1 MKKIILCFLVSAS
14 LVACTN
20 QDSKKAETSE
30 DKESGTFTSLDIK
43 SAIVKQL
50 NEAYLTGDSSINSPL
65 VRKYYADTVKVFLH
79 GANNQ
84 VNGKTNEAQGGHEG
98 FYSILSGHHS
108 LYANINMTHDNI
120 KTLVFNDGREVTLVW
135 TLWSGDGKF
144 TKEATTVPVHQA
156 FYWSGDKIVSFHMIY
171 DPTPLNKEIAAAQK
185 K

>member
-1 MKKIILCFLVSAS
+1 MKKLLLSILVSAS
-14 LVACTN
+14 LIACTN
-20 QDSKKAETSE
+20 QETKKTEPAV
-30 DKESGTFTSLDIK
+30 DKGSGTFTSLDKK
-43 SAIVKQL
+43 SAIIKQL

-65 VRKYYADTVKVFLH
+65 VKAYYSDTVKVFLH
-79 GANNQ
+79 TANNQ

-98 FYSILSGHHS
+98 FYSLLSGHHS

-135 TLWSGDGKF
+135 TLWTGIGKF

>member
-1 MKKIILCFLVSAS
+1 MKKLLISILVSAS
-14 LVACTN
+14 LIACTN
-20 QDSKKAETSE
+20 QETKKTEPTV
-30 DKESGTFTSLDIK
+30 DKGSGRFTYLDKK
-43 SAIVKQL
+43 SAIIKQL
-50 NEAYLTGDSSINSPL
+50 NEAYITGDSSINSPL
-65 VRKYYADTVKVFLH
+65 VRAYYSDTVKVFLH
-79 GANNQ
+79 TANNQ
-84 VNGKTNEAQGGHEG
+84 VNGKTNEAKGGHEG
-98 FYSILSGHHS
+98 FYSLLSGHHS

-135 TLWSGDGKF
+135 TLWTGIGKF

>member
-1 MKKIILCFLVSAS
+1 MKKLLLSILVSAS
-14 LVACTN
+14 LIACTN
-20 QDSKKAETSE
+20 QETKKTETTV
-30 DKESGTFTSLDIK
+30 DKGSGTFTSLDKK
-43 SAIVKQL
+43 SAIIKQL

-65 VRKYYADTVKVFLH
+65 VRAYYSDTVKVFLH
-79 GANNQ
+79 TANNQ

-98 FYSILSGHHS
+98 FYSLLSGHHS

-135 TLWSGDGKF
+135 TLWTGIGKF